1 MRRSRLPSVNITI
14 SLYNKIIIFRPTSC
28 QREIEMTMTEPVSE
42 LDADFLQEAST
53 MIKTMGHPDRLR
65 IVELVRVN
73 EHSVKDIQQA
83 LGLSQPVTSQH
94 LRRMYH
100 QGILTSRREGHRVLY
115 AVDSPLIEK
124 ILECLKETQAEV
136 RGRM

>member
-42 LDADFLQEAST
+42 LDADFLQEVST
-53 MIKTMGHPDRLR
+53 TIKTMGHPDRLR

-124 ILECLKETQAEV
+124 MLECLKETQAEV

>member
-1 MRRSRLPSVNITI
+1 MNITF

-42 LDADFLQEAST
+42 LDDDFLKEVST
-53 MIKTMGHPDRLR
+53 IIKTMGHPDRLR
-65 IVELVRVN
+65 IGELVRVN